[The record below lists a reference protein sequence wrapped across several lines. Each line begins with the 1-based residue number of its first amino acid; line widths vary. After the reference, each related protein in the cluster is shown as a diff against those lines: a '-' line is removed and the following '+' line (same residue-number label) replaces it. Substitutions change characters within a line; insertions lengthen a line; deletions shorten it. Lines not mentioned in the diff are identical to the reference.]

1 MQCTIQPLQGCK
13 LFSATKSA
21 LLLVCSVLFALQY
34 NWYEGSGMSVI
45 VFRQFYFSPKMQVA
59 NLKRKRQNIFIM
71 PAGCSEADNQRQCW
85 TKSFTMSLCTL
96 QDIGIHGEA
105 TMQYASWMECAR
117 FCSTSFR
124 ISPSSHASLWFRN
137 DDRISSVIL
146 HFGIRRQCLWL
157 GNFVIRHLII
167 KKGET
172 QTFIFEHSENW
183 IRVKFNK
190 DKT

>member
-1 MQCTIQPLQGCK
+1 
-13 LFSATKSA
+13 
-21 LLLVCSVLFALQY
+21 
-34 NWYEGSGMSVI
+34 MS
-45 VFRQFYFSPKMQVA
+45 
-59 NLKRKRQNIFIM
+59 
-71 PAGCSEADNQRQCW
+71 AGCSEADNRRQCW
-85 TKSFTMSLCTL
+85 TKSFTISLCTL
-96 QDIGIHGEA
+96 QHIGIHGEA

-137 DDRISSVIL
+137 DDKISSVIL
-146 HFGIRRQCLWL
+146 HFGIRRQCLSL
-157 GNFVIRHLII
+157 GNFVIRHLRI